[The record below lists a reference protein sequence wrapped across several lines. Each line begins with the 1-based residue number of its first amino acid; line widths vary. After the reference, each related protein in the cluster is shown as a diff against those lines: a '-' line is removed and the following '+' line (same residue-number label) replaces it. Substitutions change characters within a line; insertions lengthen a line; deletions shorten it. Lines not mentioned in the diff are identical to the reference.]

1 MELAH
6 WFVSYVSQV
15 IDKRIV
21 CKPMPRI
28 HSKTLYSAMDRKSP
42 LWRVKE
48 IVRISDRLAVLDL
61 SQGFQG
67 NSKTP
72 QYDRSRATLGYERE
86 SMKTICLKT
95 RSGTL

>member
-1 MELAH
+1 MQTDTEDN
-6 WFVSYVSQV
+6 SE
-15 IDKRIV
+15 
-21 CKPMPRI
+21 
-28 HSKTLYSAMDRKSP
+28 TLYSLMDRESS

-72 QYDRSRATLGYERE
+72 LYDRSCASSGYEWE
-86 SMKTICLKT
+86 SMKTILFKV
-95 RSGTL
+95 SFW